1 MGFVEPQGWPVLCC
15 VMCGVDLSCLHLLGP
30 VLILM
35 NETLMLLQHVGAS
48 VISHVITVRE
58 PGWRESG

>member
-1 MGFVEPQGWPVLCC
+1 MLCC

-35 NETLMLLQHVGAS
+35 NETLTLLQHVGAS